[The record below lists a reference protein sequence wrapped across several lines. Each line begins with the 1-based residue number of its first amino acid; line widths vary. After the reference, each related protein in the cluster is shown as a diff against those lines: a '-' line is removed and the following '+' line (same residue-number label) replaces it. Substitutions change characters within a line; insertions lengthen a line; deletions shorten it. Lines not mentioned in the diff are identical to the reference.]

1 MEAEVLRRA
10 LNRLTLGVLVCD
22 EDQNLMWA
30 NAAALSILAQED
42 GLELQNGR
50 VAPVTCEDA
59 RRWRLALEEGGT
71 LPIHRAPGRAPLSA
85 QILSDGRLGTTIFLS
100 DPERPGGC
108 SACDLE
114 ALYGLTPAEARAAR
128 CLADGES
135 VAETAELLGV
145 TTETIRGHLKK
156 VFQKTGVRGQPQ
168 LVRMLVSG
176 PGATRTDLR
185 PTG

>member
-22 EDQNLMWA
+22 EDEILTWA
-30 NAAALSILAQED
+30 NATALGILGQRD
-42 GLELQNGR
+42 GLQVQQGR
-50 VAPVTCEDA
+50 VVPATCEDG
-59 RRWRLALEEGGT
+59 RRWKQALEQGGT

-85 QILSDGRLGTTIFLS
+85 EVLPDTGLGNTIFLS
-100 DPERPGGC
+100 DPERAGGC
-108 SACDLE
+108 SSCELE
-114 ALYGLTPAEARAAR
+114 SLYGLTPAEARAAR

-145 TTETIRGHLKK
+145 TTETIRGHLKR
-156 VFQKTGVRGQPQ
+156 VFAKTGVHGQPQ

-176 PGATRTDLR
+176 PGATRADLR